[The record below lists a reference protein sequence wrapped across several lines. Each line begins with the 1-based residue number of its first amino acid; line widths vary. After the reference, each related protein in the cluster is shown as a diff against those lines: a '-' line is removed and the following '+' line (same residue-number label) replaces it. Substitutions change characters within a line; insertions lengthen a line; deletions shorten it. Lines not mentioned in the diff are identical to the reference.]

1 MEKNKIMLYGYKS
14 LDSLHKKKETYI
26 NIAKYAETRFDTLDY
41 ELEKQLPSGKN
52 KKSYCLNE
60 SSIR

>member
-1 MEKNKIMLYGYKS
+1 MDTNS
-14 LDSLHKKKETYI
+14 LIACIKRKEIYI
-26 NIAKYAETRFDTLDY
+26 NIAKYVETRFDTLDY